1 MANMKLY
8 IGGALLAVAFLAGW
22 TVQGWR
28 SDAVIANM
36 QADADKAAKEAQAE
50 AQAKT
55 DRINELQ
62 DELAQ
67 TVAEKQALE
76 SQEAEVL
83 TRTITEK
90 VIEYVQS
97 PDAGNCNLPNQWV
110 RVHDAAARGMPPTE
124 DTEAPGGTNDTASG
138 ITDIEALQVATGNYA
153 TCNAIATRL
162 RNLQLW
168 ARGLQN
174 GTEE

>member
-1 MANMKLY
+1 MNQAKLY
-8 IGGALLAVAFLAGW
+8 IGGALLIAAFLAGW
-22 TVQGWR
+22 TIQGWR

-36 QADADKAAKEAQAE
+36 QADADKAAKEAQSQ

-76 SQEAEVL
+76 SQEAEVV
-83 TRTITEK
+83 TRTITKK

-97 PDAGNCNLPNQWV
+97 PNAGKCDLPNQWV

-124 DTEAPGGTNDTASG
+124 DTEAPGGTNDAASG
-138 ITDIEALQVATGNYA
+138 ITDIEALDVTTSNYA
-153 TCNAIATRL
+153 LCHETATRL

-174 GTEE
+174 AEQ